1 MKKEIMGESRE
12 IKRDSQDLA
21 HDLSISDSKRREFLA
36 DSAKIAGITALATAL
51 PLSANTS
58 AKQNQTKGATMN
70 LTTTAK
76 QNHAKLF
83 GNASANASNSLAKTD
98 PEFIEN
104 YANFAFDEV
113 FAESKSI
120 DLQTRLKLILA
131 ALIAVQGKA
140 EFRTMLTSAL
150 KNGVSPIEIKE
161 IIYQTTPYI
170 GIGKSMDFLLLSN
183 EVFKAQGIK
192 LPLKPQG
199 TTTRENRQEK
209 GLEVQRKFFGSA
221 IDKGN
226 ASAPN
231 DEKHIRKFLSANC
244 FGDYYTR
251 EGLELN
257 FRELLTFVIL
267 ASLGGADA
275 QVKAHIQGNLN
286 IGHSRAFLI
295 EVITALVPYIGYP
308 RSLNA
313 LAALDELTLKK

>member
-1 MKKEIMGESRE
+1 MKN
-12 IKRDSQDLA
+12 
-21 HDLSISDSKRREFLA
+21 RREFMG
-36 DSAKIAGITALATAL
+36 DSARIVGAVAVVSAL
-51 PLSANTS
+51 PLMANT
-58 AKQNQTKGATMN
+58 TKSNKKGQTMN
-70 LTTTAK
+70 LTQNAK

-83 GNASANASNSLAKTD
+83 GGVSDKNNLAKTD

-113 FAESKSI
+113 WAESKNI
-120 DLQTRLKLILA
+120 DLQTRLKLILG
-131 ALIAVQGKA
+131 ALVAVQGRA
-140 EFRTMLTSAL
+140 EFRTILIVAL
-150 KNGVSPIEIKE
+150 KNGVNPIEIKE

-170 GIGKSMDFLLLSN
+170 GIGKSMDFLVLCN

-192 LPLKPQG
+192 LPLKAQG
-199 TTTRENRQEK
+199 TTTRDNRGEK
-209 GLEVQRKFFGSA
+209 GLEIQRRFFGSG

-226 ASAPN
+226 ASAPD
-231 DEKHIRKFLSANC
+231 DEKHIRRFLSANC

-251 EGLELN
+251 GGLELN

-286 IGHSRAFLI
+286 IGHSRALLI
-295 EVITALVPYIGYP
+295 EVITTLVPYIGYP

-313 LAALDELTLKK
+313 LNAIDELTLKK

>member
-1 MKKEIMGESRE
+1 MKNTTDK
-12 IKRDSQDLA
+12 A
-21 HDLSISDSKRREFLA
+21 RREFLA

-70 LTTTAK
+70 LSITAK

-140 EFRTMLTSAL
+140 EFRTMLISAL
-150 KNGVSPIEIKE
+150 KNGVNPVEIKE

-251 EGLELN
+251 GGLELH

-308 RSLNA
+308 HSLNA

>member
-1 MKKEIMGESRE
+1 MKKEIMGESRG
-12 IKRDSQDLA
+12 IKRDSMDLA
-21 HDLSISDSKRREFLA
+21 HDLNISDSKRREFLA

-58 AKQNQTKGATMN
+58 AKSTKGATMN

-83 GNASANASNSLAKTD
+83 GNASGGLAKTD

-140 EFRTMLTSAL
+140 EFRTMLTAAL
-150 KNGVSPIEIKE
+150 KNGVSPTEIKE

-199 TTTRENRQEK
+199 TTTRENRAEK

-231 DEKHIRKFLSANC
+231 DEKHICKFLSANC

-251 EGLELN
+251 GGLELH

-313 LAALDELTLKK
+313 LSALDELTLKKQI